1 MSCEGWTGSLNSHA
15 VQAEPWISQI
25 DFPSI
30 CEHFLHHQQIKILEP
45 HDPAILPLMIYI
57 YPEVLKAHS
66 GRDICMP
73 MFIAVL
79 FAITQA

>member
-1 MSCEGWTGSLNSHA
+1 MRVGQGSLGSHK
-15 VQAEPWISQI
+15 VQAEPCISQI
-25 DFPSI
+25 DLPSM
-30 CEHFLHHQQIKILEP
+30 CEHFLHHQQIKILELHEP
-45 HDPAILPLMIYI
+45 VILPLMIYI